1 MKRLIICSLLGIAAL
16 SSCTKLH
23 EEIYDEHIQRPQIDI
38 EVEQPDWDSIPEI
51 DNDLEFEI
59 RDESI

>member
-1 MKRLIICSLLGIAAL
+1 MKRLIICSLLGVATI

-38 EVEQPDWDSIPEI
+38 EVEQPQWDSTPGI
-51 DNDLEFEI
+51 DSDLEFELK
-59 RDESI
+59 